1 MTDIQA
7 ARSFED
13 NVEKRVPGDDNG
25 KGKGYSLS
33 QIERRRR
40 SLAYD
45 AFMRF
50 LSNRVGVAASIYI
63 IVITLAA
70 IFAGPLMPYERDA
83 PDFENT
89 RTAPSAEHWFGTD
102 KLGRD
107 VFTRTVYGARVS
119 LGVAFVGT
127 ITAMVI
133 GVAYG
138 AISGYFGGVVDDI
151 MMRFV
156 DLMFGFP
163 TLLFIILILLVIPPN
178 SSTLLIMVGL
188 FVALGVVSWLNV
200 ARLVR
205 GQFLSLREKEFV
217 EAAEAVGARPFEVVT
232 RHLLP
237 NSFSPVLIWLTLQIP
252 SLILTEST
260 LSFIGL
266 GVKPPT
272 PSWGGMLSEGW
283 RAMRTSPWLAIFPAL
298 AISVTMLAFNFL
310 GDSLR
315 DALDPTMR
323 GQD

>member
-1 MTDIQA
+1 MA
-7 ARSFED
+7 D
-13 NVEKRVPGDDNG
+13 NVQVADEAREALERGEAGGVAPGYVAADPG
-25 KGKGYSLS
+25 
-33 QIERRRR
+33 RPRR
-40 SLAYD
+40 SLFRD
-45 AFMRF
+45 ALLRF
-50 LSNRVGVAASIYI
+50 SRNKVGVAAGTYI
-63 IVITLAA
+63 VVLTLAA
-70 IFAGPLMPYERDA
+70 IFAAPITPYGRDT
-83 PDFENT
+83 PDYENT
-89 RTAPSAEHWFGTD
+89 RIGPTAEHWFGTD

-107 VFTRTVYGARVS
+107 VFTRTIFGARVS

-127 ITAMVI
+127 ITAMFI

-138 AISGYFGGVVDDI
+138 AISGYFGGWVDDL

-163 TLLFIILILLVIPPN
+163 TLLFIILMLLIVPPN
-178 SSTLLIMVGL
+178 SSTMLIMVAL

-217 EAAEAVGARPFEVVT
+217 EAAEAVGANPFQIVT

-283 RAMRTSPWLAIFPAL
+283 RALRTSPHLAIFPGL

-310 GDSLR
+310 GDALR
-315 DALDPTMR
+315 DSLDPTMR
-323 GQD
+323 GQG

>member
-1 MTDIQA
+1 MTDNVQA
-7 ARSFED
+7 ARSFEEEVD
-13 NVEKRVPGDDNG
+13 PGQPG
-25 KGKGYSLS
+25 TSGTGYSLS
-33 QIERRRR
+33 QITRRRR

-45 AFMRF
+45 AFIRFMR
-50 LSNRVGVAASIYI
+50 NRIGVGAAIYI
-63 IVITLAA
+63 IVLTLAA
-70 IFAGPLMPYERDA
+70 IFAKPLMPYGRDE
-83 PDFENT
+83 PDFANT
-89 RTAPSAEHWFGTD
+89 RTAPTSEHWFGTD

-127 ITAMVI
+127 FTAMII
-133 GVAYG
+133 GVTYG
-138 AISGYFGGVVDDI
+138 AVSGYFGGTVDDI

-217 EAAEAVGARPFEVVT
+217 EAAEAVGARPFEVVS

-283 RAMRTSPWLAIFPAL
+283 RAMRTSPHLAVFPAM
-298 AISVTMLAFNFL
+298 AISITMLAFNFL
-310 GDSLR
+310 GDALR